1 MDKVLLPTFLVS
13 CGATT
18 ICHWGITMAEI
29 LTILD
34 EMMVPKLM
42 FQQKWFNSDKEL
54 KKGDLVFF
62 RKKESK
68 LEGRWIIGIIDT
80 LERGRDGLIRMVWVK
95 YQNNRE
101 KHSQLTSRTVRQLVK
116 LWSIEDQHIA
126 DDDETPSEKDTEGDS
141 RVAKVIMYKTWTV
154 MTICLVFMNMEL
166 MVKNFYRLRLLWD
179 PGRCYPSTAARR

>member
-62 RKKESK
+62 RKRSP
-68 LEGRWIIGIIDT
+68 
-80 LERGRDGLIRMVWVK
+80 
-95 YQNNRE
+95 N
-101 KHSQLTSRTVRQLVK
+101 
-116 LWSIEDQHIA
+116 
-126 DDDETPSEKDTEGDS
+126 
-141 RVAKVIMYKTWTV
+141 
-154 MTICLVFMNMEL
+154 
-166 MVKNFYRLRLLWD
+166 
-179 PGRCYPSTAARR
+179 